1 MLKESQLDGIYIGL
15 AIKLGARYMNNAVKL
30 PCTAALAFST
40 AASTSAGSKLAVP
53 DGVSSFLCKNL
64 AKATALLVATG
75 PPG

>member
-1 MLKESQLDGIYIGL
+1 
-15 AIKLGARYMNNAVKL
+15 MNNAVKL

-64 AKATALLVATG
+64 ANATALLVATG